1 MNDIHKANV
10 YGQLLNEH
18 RRLHNLITEI
28 KGQNND
34 LTKEELSRIKLLEQQ
49 QLKIMGDINRLLS

>member
-1 MNDIHKANV
+1 MNDTHKANV

-28 KGQNND
+28 KGQTID
-34 LTKEELSRIKLLEQQ
+34 LSKEDILKIQDLERQQVKIMSDINKLL
-49 QLKIMGDINRLLS
+49 S

>member
-1 MNDIHKANV
+1 MTQDEKAAI

-28 KGQNND
+28 KGQNN
-34 LTKEELSRIKLLEQQ
+34 ELSPKQIAEIKQLEKQQ
-49 QLKIMGDINRLLS
+49 VKIMSDINRLLS

>member
-1 MNDIHKANV
+1 MNELNKANV

-28 KGQNND
+28 KGQNM
-34 LTKEELSRIKLLEQQ
+34 ELSEKQLLEIKQLEKQQVKIMNDINKLL
-49 QLKIMGDINRLLS
+49 S

>member
-1 MNDIHKANV
+1 MNDTHKANI

-28 KGQNND
+28 KGQNID
-34 LTKEELSRIKLLEQQ
+34 LTKKDIEQIKVLEKQQ
-49 QLKIMGDINRLLS
+49 VKIMNDINRLLS